1 MYPRLSDL
9 INDIFGTD
17 IILPVQTY
25 GFFVAMAFLFGG
37 LVVYFE
43 LRRKEREKIILP
55 REKTRI
61 QGKPATMQ
69 ELAITALVSFI
80 IGYKLAGALI
90 IYPEFAESPQ
100 RFIFSW
106 QGSWWGGLG
115 LAAIVT
121 YFTYRE
127 KQKKK
132 TAKPEKVTELVYP
145 RQLTGNIILV
155 AAIFGIIGSKLFD
168 VIEHLDELIKDPVRT
183 LFSFSGL
190 AFYGGLITAAFAVSI
205 YVERN
210 KIPWA
215 VNADVVAPALMLAY
229 GIGRIGCQLSGDGCW
244 GMVNADPKPEW
255 LSFLP
260 DWAWAFNYPHNV
272 IKEGVL
278 IPDCTGSHC
287 HVLDQP
293 VFPTPLYETSIAFLF
308 FGFLWIVRKKFKV
321 PGFLFSIYLI
331 LNGTERLLIEQ
342 LRVNIRY
349 DFMGMKVTQATI
361 IAICLIIA
369 GVAGFFFF
377 KWWNSKRKIKI
388 INGS

>member
-9 INDIFGTD
+9 INDLFGTD

-69 ELAITALVSFI
+69 ELAITALISFI

-100 RFIFSW
+100 NFIFSW
-106 QGSWWGGLG
+106 QGSWWGGLA

-145 RQLTGNIILV
+145 RQL
-155 AAIFGIIGSKLFD
+155 GSGKRRSHEYRG
-168 VIEHLDELIKDPVRT
+168 VYPKHQSAQVR
-183 LFSFSGL
+183 
-190 AFYGGLITAAFAVSI
+190 
-205 YVERN
+205 RN
-210 KIPWA
+210 QP
-215 VNADVVAPALMLAY
+215 
-229 GIGRIGCQLSGDGCW
+229 
-244 GMVNADPKPEW
+244 
-255 LSFLP
+255 
-260 DWAWAFNYPHNV
+260 
-272 IKEGVL
+272 
-278 IPDCTGSHC
+278 
-287 HVLDQP
+287 DQP
-293 VFPTPLYETSIAFLF
+293 VD
-308 FGFLWIVRKKFKV
+308 G
-321 PGFLFSIYLI
+321 
-331 LNGTERLLIEQ
+331 
-342 LRVNIRY
+342 
-349 DFMGMKVTQATI
+349 
-361 IAICLIIA
+361 
-369 GVAGFFFF
+369 
-377 KWWNSKRKIKI
+377 
-388 INGS
+388 